1 MRGTIRAR
9 GKGRWQVQAYA
20 GRGPDDREK
29 RVARTIRGTKRD
41 AERALAALVVEVEAG
56 QHRGDDPTIATLAE
70 QWYAAR
76 SGAWSPRTRD
86 SYRRELDHRI
96 LPHLGQRKAR
106 TVDARD
112 LDLLYAT
119 LAAEGAGARR
129 HRHRH
134 RPRRAVT
141 QSEEN
146 GQNLADQAE
155 RSCDFYIATADALAT
170 LADSPDLTVEQL
182 DAIRR
187 MQQVARTCRQEK
199 TP

>member
-1 MRGTIRAR
+1 MSPLSTAR
-9 GKGRWQVQAYA
+9 RIATWAVITAVATTVLVLGGISLVDHYVQAP
-20 GRGPDDREK
+20 RS
-29 RVARTIRGTKRD
+29 
-41 AERALAALVVEVEAG
+41 ERIE
-56 QHRGDDPTIATLAE
+56 
-70 QWYAAR
+70 
-76 SGAWSPRTRD
+76 
-86 SYRRELDHRI
+86 
-96 LPHLGQRKAR
+96 
-106 TVDARD
+106 
-112 LDLLYAT
+112 
-119 LAAEGAGARR
+119 
-129 HRHRH
+129 
-134 RPRRAVT
+134 RAVT